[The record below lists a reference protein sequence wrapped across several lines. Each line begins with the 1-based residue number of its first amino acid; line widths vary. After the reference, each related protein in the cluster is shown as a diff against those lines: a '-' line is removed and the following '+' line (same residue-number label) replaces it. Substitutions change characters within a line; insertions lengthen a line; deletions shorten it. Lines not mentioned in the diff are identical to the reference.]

1 MAAIGQTIIAASGCS
16 AGWRR
21 PWRGAPMAAGGLTF
35 SIAMTGTP
43 GWRRPIS
50 PRLRRR
56 RAAPRLCS
64 RSTILP
70 IAGCSRPGFSLNGVE
85 CYGQV
90 TFIKAGLFYAD
101 HLTTVSPTY
110 AREIQTPAF
119 GWGLDGLLR
128 SRNNVLIGILNGVDP
143 RFWDPRHDKNLPQ
156 TYCTEDVAAG
166 KRAAKAVLQRR
177 LGLEPGDGGLLHG
190 AVSRLTPQKGLDLV
204 LAGLPDLV
212 TGGGQLALLGSGD
225 DDLEQAFRAAAEQYR
240 GRVGVTIGYD
250 ESLAHLIIGGS
261 DVILVPSRFE
271 PCGLTQL
278 YALRYG
284 ALPLVRRVGG
294 LADTVV
300 DATATSL
307 AEGVA
312 TGFAFDDDSP
322 SALMSAIGRATEL
335 FREREIW
342 QRMMRRAMTRD
353 FSWAAA
359 ARLYAGVYRTLRPD
373 LMR

>member
-1 MAAIGQTIIAASGCS
+1 
-16 AGWRR
+16 
-21 PWRGAPMAAGGLTF
+21 
-35 SIAMTGTP
+35 
-43 GWRRPIS
+43 
-50 PRLRRR
+50 
-56 RAAPRLCS
+56 
-64 RSTILP
+64 
-70 IAGCSRPGFSLNGVE
+70 
-85 CYGQV
+85 
-90 TFIKAGLFYAD
+90 
-101 HLTTVSPTY
+101 
-110 AREIQTPAF
+110 
-119 GWGLDGLLR
+119 
-128 SRNNVLIGILNGVDP
+128 
-143 RFWDPRHDKNLPQ
+143 
-156 TYCTEDVAAG
+156 
-166 KRAAKAVLQRR
+166 
-177 LGLEPGDGGLLHG
+177 
-190 AVSRLTPQKGLDLV
+190 
-204 LAGLPDLV
+204 
-212 TGGGQLALLGSGD
+212 
-225 DDLEQAFRAAAEQYR
+225 
-240 GRVGVTIGYD
+240 
-250 ESLAHLIIGGS
+250 LAHLIIGGS

-359 ARLYAGVYRTLRPD
+359 ARLYAAVYRTLRPD